1 VSATAAGTRATVS
14 CGRRDSRLVRPAVL
28 LGAFVVMAGLN
39 KINPHA
45 APSGRYAGEIEAR
58 RFLSSAQRPAVLNEK
73 VSLRYSAQGCSLDI
87 KQKECFL
94 FGG

>member
-1 VSATAAGTRATVS
+1 
-14 CGRRDSRLVRPAVL
+14 
-28 LGAFVVMAGLN
+28 MAGLN